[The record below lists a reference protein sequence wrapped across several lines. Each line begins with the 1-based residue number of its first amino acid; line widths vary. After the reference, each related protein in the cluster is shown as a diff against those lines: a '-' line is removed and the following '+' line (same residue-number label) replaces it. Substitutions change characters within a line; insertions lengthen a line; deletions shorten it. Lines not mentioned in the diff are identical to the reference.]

1 MIMRKMLFATSL
13 AASWALPLS
22 AHDTLPEGIWT
33 NAEDVY
39 FAEEEDRKKAEW
51 TGIEVGANGR
61 WRMIDAFAAPRSEWS
76 GEAIPGLK
84 RREGGGWQIGASE
97 LRKARRFFCWVSVRK
112 YQPKEDGS
120 EAWTFQRNLANFD
133 QGGRIFIDGK
143 SEAPDVTI
151 RLRNVTWA
159 KESRNKP
166 ALVLY
171 MHKQD
176 PVRAES
182 YSWAAPHSTMIGI
195 NLRWVQ
201 ASCSQSESAA
211 ESP

>member
-143 SEAPDVTI
+143 SEAPMSPSGCAMSHG
-151 RLRNVTWA
+151 R
-159 KESRNKP
+159 K
-166 ALVLY
+166 
-171 MHKQD
+171 
-176 PVRAES
+176 RAATS
-182 YSWAAPHSTMIGI
+182 Q
-195 NLRWVQ
+195 RWCFTCISKILCEPKATAGQ
-201 ASCSQSESAA
+201 RRIQR
-211 ESP
+211 